1 VGVEVTGSKQPA
13 APGPE
18 ETGSEPG
25 PGESA
30 TLDREPEDLRPHRP
44 RLALWLIAAAY
55 VLIAVG
61 LTWRIWRDPAVMAP
75 TNGRPAVQGD
85 VLDDF
90 WFMRY
95 AATAVAHGRL
105 PALVSTTLNW
115 PQGVN
120 MMWNNTELVAGVV
133 LAPVT
138 WIWGPIASLAVLLTL
153 GFAGSAI
160 AMMVVARRW
169 GAGLAGASLAG
180 AVYGFSP
187 ALLVAAED
195 HYQLQFAVLPPLI
208 VDAALRLAAGRG
220 RPARWGVLTGAWLGL
235 LVSAQLFLGSE
246 LLVLTVLAGAVIG
259 VILLAQRPGVAAAAW
274 RSLVGGTVAAA
285 AVAGLLCGRAV
296 WVQLH
301 GPLKQRGTPWHVSGY
316 RNPEAT
322 LITAPYAV
330 LLHHDFLRFLHHAH
344 LFRVETYAY
353 LGWPLVIALV
363 VLPILFWRDARVRT
377 CGLAFWALELIDLG
391 GHQTL
396 LFGNVVN
403 GAILP
408 WHYLEWLPLL
418 NDVVIPRNSI
428 LADGA
433 AALVIGFAA
442 DHALAAIRRQGR
454 WRKPALAA
462 ATVAALAGIIVPILP
477 EPVPAAAVTQPPPGF
492 TATLT
497 GLRLP
502 AQAPVLFLPST
513 VLEASVV
520 EGWLSL
526 TNPPVSMVGGSCM
539 VPGRGGHATTCQN
552 PDVWTRPET
561 FAALGL
567 RRLSDNPPRPGPSA
581 AIMLKAL
588 RQWHPEAVV
597 YFGGNR
603 AVVRFLVRLL
613 GQPAAQHD
621 GVLGWHLTA
630 KGSPVDLA
638 SPAAGH
644 R

>member
-1 VGVEVTGSKQPA
+1 MEVTGSEQPA
-13 APGPE
+13 APEQAGP
-18 ETGSEPG
+18 GSEPDFDG
-25 PGESA
+25 SQVPVKA
-30 TLDREPEDLRPHRP
+30 RP
-44 RLALWLIAAAY
+44 RRQRLTPWLIGAGY

-105 PALVSTTLNW
+105 PALVTTTLNW

-138 WIWGPIASLAVLLTL
+138 WAWGPIASLAVLLTV

-169 GAGLAGASLAG
+169 GAGLLGAGLAG

-195 HYQLQFAVLPPLI
+195 HYQLQFAVLPPLM

-220 RPARWGVLTGAWLGL
+220 RPARWGVLTGLWLGV

-246 LLVLTVLAGAVIG
+246 LLVLTALAGAVIG
-259 VILLAQRPGVAAAAW
+259 VIALMQRPAVVAQAW
-274 RSLVGGTVAAA
+274 RSVIAGTGTAV
-285 AVAGLLCGRAV
+285 AVAGLLCGRAL
-296 WVQLH
+296 WVQLR
-301 GPLKQRGTPWHVSGY
+301 GPLKQHGSPWDIPRYG
-316 RNPEAT
+316 NPEAD
-322 LITAPYAV
+322 LFTAPYAV
-330 LLHHDFLRFLHHAH
+330 LLHHDFLRFLARTHQ
-344 LFRVETYAY
+344 FRVETYAY
-353 LGWPLVIALV
+353 LGWPIVIALI
-363 VLPILFWRDARVRT
+363 VLPILFWRDPRVRT
-377 CGLAFWALELIDLG
+377 CGLAFWALELIGMG
-391 GHQTL
+391 GHRTR
-396 LFGNVVN
+396 LFGILVN

-408 WHYLEWLPLL
+408 WHYLIRLPAL
-418 NDVVIPRNSI
+418 NVVVVPRISI
-428 LADGA
+428 LADGP

-442 DHALAAIRRQGR
+442 DHALAAIRRQEG
-454 WRKPALAA
+454 WRRPVLAA
-462 ATVAALAGIIVPILP
+462 AAVAGLAAMIVPILP
-477 EPVPAAAVTQPPPGF
+477 EPVPAAAVIQPQPGF
-492 TATLT
+492 SATLA

-502 AQAPVLFLPST
+502 AGAPVLFLPMEDN
-513 VLEASVV
+513 LV

-539 VPGRGGHATTCQN
+539 VPARNGHATTCQN
-552 PDVWTRPET
+552 ARAWTGAERLT
-561 FAALGL
+561 ALGIG
-567 RRLSDNPPRPGPSA
+567 RLSDIAPRPGPSRA
-581 AIMLKAL
+581 DALEAL
-588 RQWHPEAVV
+588 RQWHPEAVL
-597 YFGGNR
+597 YFGGDQ
-603 AVVRFLVRLL
+603 AVVRFLVGLL
-613 GQPAAQHD
+613 GKPADQHD

-630 KGSPVDLA
+630 AGSPLVRPG
-638 SPAAGH
+638 PAAGH
-644 R
+644 RHRPHAQ